1 VLGVKLVAACA
12 SAGAPPGGPERKTPP
27 EITEITVDSG
37 QTNVNIKSVEFKFDE
52 VVSDRPSGTATALD
66 QIFLISPRNGA
77 AVVRWHRTRVDIRPR
92 NGFRPNTVYR
102 ITMLP
107 GLVDLRG
114 NVRKDTRTVLF
125 STGPGFPPFQ
135 IRGRVF
141 DWATQRPAVGAYI
154 EAISHPDTSVVYLAA
169 TDTSGQYDV
178 GPLPAGTY
186 TVRALID
193 ANANRTIDRGEKW
206 DSVTTVIAATS
217 PGDVELDAIERDSLP
232 ATMTD
237 VASPDSLTLRITFD
251 KPLDPE
257 LALQPAL
264 VRIQRADSTEMPVT
278 SVQWQLAFD
287 QSRALRDSVRR
298 ADSLRALAPRGA
310 PPAAVT
316 LPAPVSAPTGVR
328 AAPPPPKPKALPPER
343 AIVVTFGTATPLV
356 PGSSYRI
363 TVRGMRN
370 LVGNSRDATRI
381 FTVPKPTP
389 KPPPK
394 PAATDNTKR
403 PPAPPAKPP
412 R

>member
-1 VLGVKLVAACA
+1 
-12 SAGAPPGGPERKTPP
+12 
-27 EITEITVDSG
+27 
-37 QTNVNIKSVEFKFDE
+37 
-52 VVSDRPSGTATALD
+52 
-66 QIFLISPRNGA
+66 
-77 AVVRWHRTRVDIRPR
+77 
-92 NGFRPNTVYR
+92 
-102 ITMLP
+102 MLP

-125 STGPGFPPFQ
+125 STGPTFPPFQ

-141 DWATQRPAVGAYI
+141 DWASQRPAVGAYV
-154 EAISHPDTSVVYLAA
+154 EAISHPDTSIVYLTA

-206 DSVTTVIAATS
+206 DSVTTVVAATS

-232 ATMTD
+232 ATISD
-237 VASPDSLTLRITFD
+237 VASPDSLSLRITFD
-251 KPLDPE
+251 KVLDPA
-257 LALQPAL
+257 LPLQPAL
-264 VRIQRADSTEMPVT
+264 VRIQRADSTEMQVT

-287 QSRALRDSVRR
+287 QSRALRDSARR
-298 ADSLRALAPRGA
+298 ADSLRAVA
-310 PPAAVT
+310 PPAAPPAAAAVPT
-316 LPAPVSAPTGVR
+316 PPPAPIAAPTGVR
-328 AAPPPPKPKALPPER
+328 PAPPPPKPKALPPER
-343 AIVVTFGTATPLV
+343 SIIVTFAPTSPLV
-356 PGSSYRI
+356 PGASYRI

-370 LVGNSRDATRI
+370 LVGNSRDATRT

-394 PAATDNTKR
+394 PAKPAAADTTKR
-403 PPAPPAKPP
+403 PPPPPAKPP